1 MRKTTQK
8 ALALLLACTML
19 FTALCIPASANSVQ
33 SVESA
38 KASASEKLL
47 WNGIN
52 AFATALL
59 RTMCFFY
66 PNPHFESYDK
76 YSPEKVGILPGRDT
90 FRTTAAEQ
98 AQWQLG
104 YGRESVI
111 PDDFEAGKYYMG
123 RKLNLVSFQ
132 SDAKATD
139 ILDDQFCRAV
149 AINDGTSDGAVAI
162 AVIDG
167 IGVTS
172 TEIREIRKQ
181 VIAKLGEDAFASIN
195 VSATH
200 CHSVIDTQGVSSS
213 FLQHLF
219 LAPLFNILNMEI
231 PGTECERDFKE
242 VLVAKSVKA
251 ICTAYENMTAGEMY
265 YTTLD
270 GSEYIYDKK
279 EPIVP
284 ECSNIAALRFEPNDE
299 TVQGTYMVNMTAH
312 PTSYSYRNTT
322 ISSDYPYYMD
332 MEFNANGFNFILLTG
347 AIGQIGRKTDSI
359 VVPEDN
365 TDPNYTVKAYGKA
378 LADFIL
384 AGNGTAEEKL
394 PPIVNA
400 KHSDFNITCSNYL
413 LVLALKCRL
422 VNNKAFRTGLSP
434 NSCVLPTEVGYIEL
448 GGRVGFGLFPAEL
461 YPEVYWGNALD
472 GDKAWDGTDW
482 PYNGENSMS
491 HMNRDGVDMY
501 PICFANDYIGYVVPD
516 NDFAFIAHEPDEL
529 LSIGKNTASTIIKAF
544 ASLMSEVK

>member
-1 MRKTTQK
+1 MKKKMQRF
-8 ALALLLACTML
+8 LAVLLSFSML
-19 FTALCIPASANSVQ
+19 FTALCLPSSAKSTQ
-33 SVESA
+33 SVDST
-38 KASASEKLL
+38 KATASEKLL

-76 YSPEKVGILPGRDT
+76 YAPEKIGILSGRET
-90 FRTTAAEQ
+90 FRTAPADD

-104 YGRESVI
+104 YARESLI
-111 PDDFEAGKYYMG
+111 PADFKAGKYYMG
-123 RKLNLVSFQ
+123 RKLNIVSFQ

-149 AINDGTSDGAVAI
+149 AIHDGTSDGAVAI

-181 VIAKLGEDAFASIN
+181 VMNKLGENAFSSIN
-195 VSATH
+195 ISATH

-213 FLQHLF
+213 FLQHLIG
-219 LAPLFNILNMEI
+219 APLFNILNLEI
-231 PGTECERDFKE
+231 PGTKSERDFKE
-242 VLVAKSVKA
+242 VLVAQSVKA
-251 ICTAYENMTAGEMY
+251 ICCAYENMTDGEMY
-265 YTTLD
+265 YTTID

-284 ECSNIAALRFEPNDE
+284 ECSNIASLRFAPNDE
-299 TVQGTYMVNMTAH
+299 RVHGTYMVNMTAH
-312 PTSYSYRNTT
+312 PTSFSYRNTT

-332 MEFNANGFNFILLTG
+332 MEFNANGYNFILLTG
-347 AIGQIGRKTDSI
+347 AIGQIGRNTDSI

-365 TDPNYTVKAYGKA
+365 TDPYYTVKAYGKA
-378 LADFIL
+378 LADLIL
-384 AGNGTAEEKL
+384 ANTGKEEEKL
-394 PPIVNA
+394 PPVLNA
-400 KHSDFNITCSNYL
+400 KHDDFNISCSNYL

-422 VNNKAFRTGLSP
+422 VNNRAYRTGLSP
-434 NSCVLPTEVGYIEL
+434 NNCVLPTEVGYIEL
-448 GGRVGFGLFPAEL
+448 GNRVGFGLFPAEL
-461 YPEVYWGNALD
+461 YPEVYWGHAFD
-472 GDKAWDGTDW
+472 GDKSWDGTDW
-482 PYNGENSMS
+482 QYNGENSMS

-544 ASLMSEVK
+544 ESLMADVK